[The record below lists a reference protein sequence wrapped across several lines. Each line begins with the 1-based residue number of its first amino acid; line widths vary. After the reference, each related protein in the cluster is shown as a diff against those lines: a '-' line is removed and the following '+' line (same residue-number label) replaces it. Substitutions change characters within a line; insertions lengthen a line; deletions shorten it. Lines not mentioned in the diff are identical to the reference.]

1 MLKNYQIKTLLVVCL
16 MAIFGG
22 MSAWGATNTYTHT
35 FESNPFTV
43 DANKRIVSNTPQT
56 QTMSGLSWTLVG
68 QGSAVTGGGYKDI
81 YLVYETANGLH
92 IGSGSYPMLSGSLS
106 TSDITG
112 KVKSVSLNGKGANC
126 SVSVA
131 VGESPL
137 GSSSKM
143 TSSYADYSFSSSEG
157 IDASSSSPITISFSN
172 TSSAF
177 YIKSITI
184 TYETVDTGKEAA
196 GITYGSAVGQTPIYV
211 TTLAKGFTAPTLT
224 NPNALAISYISSN
237 EAVATVASDGT
248 VELKGNGTATITAH
262 TDGDATHDAGDA
274 KYTLKVLEG
283 ITGLDGLY
291 ADGVIT
297 STDKE
302 YLLTLTDVV
311 VTYNNGKYTYLQD
324 ANRGMLI
331 FSDTDKPA
339 VGKKIN
345 GDVIVKTHLY
355 NNLYQLTEF
364 DYSAATLTDASAEE
378 LQPAVATIAQI
389 LAAPKS
395 YESKYIKIVDATV
408 KSAFSSRNSV
418 IYQDDAETNTIT
430 MRDGNSS
437 GPLTSKVGDIVTVTG
452 FPTVFGTTQQI
463 TVWSQDDI
471 VSAIKYFE
479 YSATSCEAKIG
490 VSNTFPALTNDYE
503 ETPIFSS
510 SNEAVATIDAAGVVT
525 LVAAGTTTITATLAT
540 AGKSASYVLTVS
552 ELQSYAYTRV
562 NDASEIVDGGK
573 YILVAEPMTISD
585 VETVLALTAPS
596 DDNKYFASQ
605 TLTSDVYY
613 YGYADVAG
621 SPYELTLESTG
632 TDGQYFVK
640 CNGVYLQGS
649 SANANFTFLD
659 AKPETTNTN
668 AIWTVMING
677 EKGDLKCVGAD
688 KVFGLNKNTTDKR
701 FALYATTFSSLG
713 VSHLYRR
720 YNKTGEGSVAI
731 ATTEGY
737 GTLYSDKAVVMP
749 EGLTA
754 TTVKAAADGQLTM
767 DWEYAAGNTVPAGTG
782 LLVKGENG
790 TTYDFITTDNAVT
803 LTTANL
809 LSGSVADALT
819 TGAAGSKFYKL
830 TYSEVAG
837 EQVLGFFWG
846 AAKGAAFTNDAGK
859 AYLVIP
865 AGSEAN
871 GFRLD
876 GSAITG
882 INNVELDSAA
892 DKIYTISGVAVSAKK
907 GNLPAGLY
915 IVNGKKQIVK

>member
-22 MSAWGATNTYTHT
+22 VSAWGATNTYTHM

-126 SVSVA
+126 TVSVA

-196 GITYGSAVGQTPIYV
+196 GITFGETSTYKTWMS
-211 TTLAKGFTAPTLT
+211 KGVAGLPTLS
-224 NPNALAISYISSN
+224 NPNGLDITYSSTVP
-237 EAVATVASDGT
+237 EVATVDASGVVTLVGAGT
-248 VELKGNGTATITAH
+248 TKIQAH
-262 TDGDATHDAGDA
+262 TDGNDAYDASDVS
-274 KYTLKVLEG
+274 YTLTVLEA
-283 ITGLDGLY
+283 INGLEGLY

-471 VSAIKYFE
+471 VSAVKYFE

-503 ETPIFSS
+503 ETPTFSS
-510 SNEAVATIDAAGVVT
+510 SNTAVATIDAAGVVT

-540 AGKSASYVLTVS
+540 AGKSASYELTVS

-573 YILVAEPMTISD
+573 YILVAEPTTIGSEEKVVALSARTGTNDFFD
-585 VETVLALTAPS
+585 VVDMS
-596 DDNKYFASQ
+596 G
-605 TLTSDVYY
+605 VYY
-613 YGYADVAG
+613 YYGATDVAG
-621 SPYELTLESTG
+621 KPYELTLEAASNGNFYVKFGNYYLGANGSKTTFTETKSESMHIWKIDLSDENGDLLNISATRYLGLNPNNGNARFSTY
-632 TDGQYFVK
+632 TDG
-640 CNGVYLQGS
+640 
-649 SANANFTFLD
+649 T
-659 AKPETTNTN
+659 
-668 AIWTVMING
+668 
-677 EKGDLKCVGAD
+677 
-688 KVFGLNKNTTDKR
+688 
-701 FALYATTFSSLG
+701 ALHAA
-713 VSHLYRR
+713 HLYRR

-790 TTYDFITTDNAVT
+790 MTYDFITTDNAVT
-803 LTTANL
+803 LATTNL
-809 LSGSVADALT
+809 LSGSVAAAET

-846 AAKGAAFTNDAGK
+846 AAEGAAFTNAAGK

>member
-1 MLKNYQIKTLLVVCL
+1 
-16 MAIFGG
+16 
-22 MSAWGATNTYTHT
+22 
-35 FESNPFTV
+35 
-43 DANKRIVSNTPQT
+43 
-56 QTMSGLSWTLVG
+56 
-68 QGSAVTGGGYKDI
+68 
-81 YLVYETANGLH
+81 
-92 IGSGSYPMLSGSLS
+92 
-106 TSDITG
+106 
-112 KVKSVSLNGKGANC
+112 
-126 SVSVA
+126 
-131 VGESPL
+131 
-137 GSSSKM
+137 M
-143 TSSYADYSFSSSEG
+143 TSTEATYSFSSSEG

-172 TSSAF
+172 TKAAF

-184 TYETVDTGKEAA
+184 TYETVDTGKLPAEITF
-196 GITYGSAVGQTPIYV
+196 GETSTYKTWMSKGVVGLPTLSNPHGLDITY
-211 TTLAKGFTAPTLT
+211 
-224 NPNALAISYISSN
+224 SSTVPS
-237 EAVATVASDGT
+237 VATVDASSGVVTLVGAGTTHIHAKTDENATYDASD
-248 VELKGNGTATITAH
+248 VS
-262 TDGDATHDAGDA
+262 
-274 KYTLKVLEG
+274 YTLTVLET
-283 ITGLDGLY
+283 INGLEGLY

-364 DYSAATLTDASAEE
+364 DYSATTLTDASAEE

-471 VSAIKYFE
+471 VSAVKYFE

-503 ETPIFSS
+503 EAPTFNS

-573 YILVAEPMTISD
+573 YILVAEPITISE
-585 VETVLALTAPS
+585 VETVLALTAPAG
-596 DDNKYFASQ
+596 DNKYFASQ
-605 TLTSDVYY
+605 VVDSKPYY
-613 YGYADVAG
+613 YGTADVAEK
-621 SPYELTLESTG
+621 PYELTLESTG

-649 SANANFTFLD
+649 SSNANFTFLD

-668 AIWTVMING
+668 AIWTVEING
-677 EKGDLKCVGAD
+677 TKGDLKCVGAD
-688 KVFGLNKNTTDKR
+688 NKVFGLNKSTSDKR

-790 TTYDFITTDNAVT
+790 TTYDFITTDNALT
-803 LTTANL
+803 LATANL

-830 TYSEVAG
+830 TYSEVDG

-846 AAKGAAFTNDAGK
+846 AAEGAAFTNAAGK

-882 INNVELDSAA
+882 INNVELDCAA

>member
-1 MLKNYQIKTLLVVCL
+1 MLKNYQIKALLVVCL

-22 MSAWGATNTYTHT
+22 VSAWGATNKYTYT
-35 FESNPFTV
+35 FTAKPALSDGQASYNLTLGGV
-43 DANKRIVSNTPQT
+43 DW
-56 QTMSGLSWTLVG
+56 MLS
-68 QGSAVTGGGYKDI
+68 SS
-81 YLVYETANGLH
+81 TAINYIGH
-92 IGSGSYPMLSGSLS
+92 NATKGVQIGSE
-106 TSDITG
+106 
-112 KVKSVSLNGKGANC
+112 KK
-126 SVSVA
+126 
-131 VGESPL
+131 
-137 GSSSKM
+137 SSKDFTFSTTGIAGKI
-143 TSSYADYSFSSSEG
+143 TSVTVNASTASSAKAKLTVKVNGTQYGETKSLTTTATDYTFTGAETGTIEISYAQ
-157 IDASSSSPITISFSN
+157 T
-172 TSSAF
+172 TSKAL
-177 YIKSITI
+177 YIKTITV

-196 GITYGSAVGQTPIYV
+196 GITFGETSTYKTWMS
-211 TTLAKGFTAPTLT
+211 KGVAGLPTLS
-224 NPNALAISYISSN
+224 NPNGLDITYNSTVP
-237 EAVATVASDGT
+237 EVATVDASGVVTLVGAGT
-248 VELKGNGTATITAH
+248 TKIQAH
-262 TDGDATHDAGDA
+262 TDGNDAYDASDVS
-274 KYTLKVLEG
+274 YTLTVLET
-283 ITGLDGLY
+283 INGLEGLY

-297 STDKE
+297 TTEKE
-302 YLLTLTDVV
+302 YLLTLTDAV
-311 VTYNNGKYTYLQD
+311 VTYNNGNNTYIQD

-331 FSDTDKPA
+331 YSSTDKPT
-339 VGKKIN
+339 VGKKIS
-345 GDVIVKTHLY
+345 GEVIVKAKAYNGLY
-355 NNLYQLTEF
+355 ELTAF
-364 DYSAATLTDASAEE
+364 DASAATLTDASTAER
-378 LQPAVATIAQI
+378 QPAVATIAEI
-389 LAAPKS
+389 LASPKS

-408 KSAFSSRNSV
+408 KSAFTGTEKNSV
-418 IYQDDAETNTIT
+418 IYQNDAETNTIT
-430 MRDGNSS
+430 MRDGNSTAK
-437 GPLTSKVGDIVTVTG
+437 LTSKVGDIVTVTG
-452 FPTVFGTTQQI
+452 FPAVFTNTKGTTQQF

-471 VSAIKYFE
+471 VSAVKYFE

-503 ETPIFSS
+503 ETPTFNS

-573 YILVAEPMTISD
+573 YILVATPAEADP
-585 VETVLALTAPS
+585 VALTAREGT
-596 DDNKYFASQ
+596 NKYYSPV
-605 TLTSDVYY
+605 TLTSACYY
-613 YGYADVAG
+613 YGVSDIDG
-621 SPYELTLESTG
+621 KPYELTLEASDVAGQYFIKCDGEYLQG
-632 TDGQYFVK
+632 TDGTS
-640 CNGVYLQGS
+640 L
-649 SANANFTFLD
+649 TFLTS
-659 AKPETTNTN
+659 KPASTNKG
-668 AIWTVMING
+668 ALWTVNLSD
-677 EKGDLKCVGAD
+677 EKAD
-688 KVFGLNKNTTDKR
+688 IQNVSATNRYLGYNPADNSCR
-701 FALYATTFSSLG
+701 FSTYTSGNLASSR
-713 VSHLYRR
+713 LYRR

-782 LLVKGENG
+782 LLVKGANG

-846 AAKGAAFTNDAGK
+846 AAEGAAFPNAAGK

-882 INNVELDSAA
+882 INNVALDRAA
-892 DKIYTISGVAVSAKK
+892 DKIYTISGVAVSAQQ
-907 GNLPAGLY
+907 GQLPAGLY
-915 IVNGKKQIVK
+915 IVNGQKQIVK

>member
-22 MSAWGATNTYTHT
+22 VSAWGATNTYTYT
-35 FESNPFTV
+35 FTATPALSTGQTSYNLTLGEV
-43 DANKRIVSNTPQT
+43 D
-56 QTMSGLSWTLVG
+56 WTL
-68 QGSAVTGGGYKDI
+68 SSSKAINFFGYDGTKG
-81 YLVYETANGLH
+81 VQ
-92 IGSGSYPMLSGSLS
+92 IGSSGNPSKDFTFS
-106 TSDITG
+106 TTGITG
-112 KVKSVSLNGKGANC
+112 KITSITVKASTAKSATATLTVKVNGTQYGETKSLTTTATDYTFTGAEAGTIEISYSQPTTTKG
-126 SVSVA
+126 
-131 VGESPL
+131 L
-137 GSSSKM
+137 
-143 TSSYADYSFSSSEG
+143 
-157 IDASSSSPITISFSN
+157 
-172 TSSAF
+172 

-196 GITYGSAVGQTPIYV
+196 GITFGSAVGQTPTFV
-211 TTLAKGFTAPTLT
+211 TTLAKGFTAPSLT
-224 NPNALAISYISSN
+224 NPNSLAIASYTSSN
-237 EAVATVASDGT
+237 ESVATVATDGT
-248 VELKGNGTATITAH
+248 VTLLANGTTTITAH

-283 ITGLDGLY
+283 INGLEGLY

-389 LAAPKS
+389 LASPKS

-452 FPTVFGTTQQI
+452 FPTVFGATQQI

-503 ETPIFSS
+503 EAPTFNS
-510 SNEAVATIDAAGVVT
+510 SNTAVATIDAAGVVT

-573 YILVAEPMTISD
+573 YILVAEPITVYD
-585 VETVLALTAPS
+585 VETVLALTAPTGT
-596 DDNKYFASQ
+596 NKYFAS
-605 TLTSDVYY
+605 LAVPSDVYY
-613 YGYADVAG
+613 YGPSDVAEK
-621 SPYELTLESTG
+621 PYELTLESTG
-632 TDGQYFVK
+632 TDGRFFVK
-640 CNGVYLQGS
+640 YNDVYLQGS
-649 SANANFTFLD
+649 SSSSDVTFKD

-668 AIWTVMING
+668 AIWAVEINDAQC
-677 EKGDLKCVGAD
+677 DLTCVGANR
-688 KVFGLNKNTTDKR
+688 VLGVNKSTDDKR
-701 FALYATTFSSLG
+701 FALYKSDFTNLA
-713 VSHLYRR
+713 VAHLYRR
-720 YNKTGEGSVAI
+720 YNKTGEGSVTI
-731 ATTEGY
+731 ATTEGF
-737 GTLYSDKAVVMP
+737 GTLYSDKAVVIP

-767 DWEYAAGNTVPAGTG
+767 DWEYAAGNTVPANTG
-782 LLVKGENG
+782 LLIQGENG
-790 TTYDFITTDNAVT
+790 TTYDFITTDNAVE
-803 LTTANL
+803 LSTTNL
-809 LSGSVADALT
+809 LSGSATDATT
-819 TGAAGSKFYKL
+819 TGDAGSKFYKL
-830 TYSEVAG
+830 TYSEVNG

-846 AAKGAAFTNDAGK
+846 AENGTAFTNEAGK

-882 INNVELDSAA
+882 INNVALDRAA

>member
-22 MSAWGATNTYTHT
+22 MSAWAQTTVTQNSFSTVSGNVDGDTNVSYTTAKGGASTA
-35 FESNPFTV
+35 P
-43 DANKRIVSNTPQT
+43 A
-56 QTMSGLSWTLVG
+56 
-68 QGSAVTGGGYKDI
+68 I
-81 YLVYETANGLH
+81 YGNEIRLYQ
-92 IGSGSYPMLSGSLS
+92 
-106 TSDITG
+106 
-112 KVKSVSLNGKGANC
+112 K
-126 SVSVA
+126 
-131 VGESPL
+131 
-137 GSSSKM
+137 GSSSEYGG
-143 TSSYADYSFSSSEG
+143 T
-157 IDASSSSPITISFSN
+157 ITISVVDGYEL
-172 TSSAF
+172 TEVVIGSSMATTIA
-177 YIKSITI
+177 YTLDSDTERSASEALAADGKYTKSGLANQSITFYCLGTDKYSRLYVNYLSV
-184 TYETVDTGKEAA
+184 TYKSKVASGKDAA
-196 GITYGSAVGQTPIYV
+196 GITFGAVVGETPTFV
-211 TTLAKGFTAPTLT
+211 TTIEKGFTAPTLT

-283 ITGLDGLY
+283 INGLEGLY

-302 YLLTLTDVV
+302 YLLTLTDAV
-311 VTYNNGKYTYLQD
+311 VTYNNGKNTYLQD
-324 ANRGMLI
+324 ANRGMMI
-331 FSDTDKPA
+331 FSTTDKPT
-339 VGKKIN
+339 VGKKIS
-345 GDVIVKTHLY
+345 GDVIVKAKAYNGLY
-355 NNLYQLTEF
+355 ELTAF
-364 DYSAATLTDASAEE
+364 DASAATLTDASAAER
-378 LQPAVATIAQI
+378 LPAVATIADI
-389 LAAPKS
+389 LASPKS

-408 KSAFSSRNSV
+408 KSAFTGTEKNSV
-418 IYQDDAETNTIT
+418 IYQNDAETNTIT
-430 MRDGNSS
+430 MRDGNSTAK
-437 GPLTSKVGDIVTVTG
+437 LTSKVGDIVTVTG
-452 FPTVFGTTQQI
+452 FPAVFTNTKGTTQQF

-471 VSAIKYFE
+471 VSAVKYFE

-490 VSNTFPALTNDYE
+490 VSNTFPALNNDYE
-503 ETPIFSS
+503 ESPIFSS
-510 SNEAVATIDAAGVVT
+510 SNTAVATIDAAGTVT

-540 AGKSASYVLTVS
+540 AGKTASYVLTVS

-573 YILVAEPMTISD
+573 YILVAEPITISE
-585 VETVLALTAPS
+585 VETVLALTAPAG
-596 DDNKYFASQ
+596 DNKYFASQ
-605 TLTSDVYY
+605 VVDSKPYY
-613 YGYADVAG
+613 YGTADVAEK
-621 SPYELTLESTG
+621 PYELTLESTG

-649 SANANFTFLD
+649 SSNANFTFLD

-668 AIWTVMING
+668 AIWTVEING
-677 EKGDLKCVGAD
+677 TKGDLKCVGAD
-688 KVFGLNKNTTDKR
+688 NKVFGLNKSTSDKR

-767 DWEYAAGNTVPAGTG
+767 DWEYAAGNTVPANTG
-782 LLVKGENG
+782 LLIQGENG
-790 TTYDFITTDNAVT
+790 ITYDFITTDNAVE
-803 LTTANL
+803 LSTANL
-809 LSGSVADALT
+809 LSGSATAAT
-819 TGAAGSKFYKL
+819 TVGDAGSKFYKL
-830 TYSEVAG
+830 TYSEVNS

-846 AAKGAAFTNDAGK
+846 AENGAAFTNEAGK

-882 INNVELDSAA
+882 INNVALDRAA
-892 DKIYTISGVAVSAKK
+892 DKIYTISGVAVSAQQGK
-907 GNLPAGLY
+907 LPAGLY
-915 IVNGKKQIVK
+915 IVNGQKQIVK

>member
-22 MSAWGATNTYTHT
+22 VSAWAQTTVTQNSFSTVSGNVDGDTKVSYTT
-35 FESNPFTV
+35 AKGEGTSNPAINGNVIRLYQIASGKSYGGTITLSV
-43 DANKRIVSNTPQT
+43 AEGYELSEVVIGSSVATKIAYTLDSDTERSASEALAANGKYTK
-56 QTMSGLSWTLVG
+56 SGL
-68 QGSAVTGGGYKDI
+68 
-81 YLVYETANGLH
+81 ANQ
-92 IGSGSYPMLSGSLS
+92 S
-106 TSDITG
+106 ITFYCMG
-112 KVKSVSLNGKGANC
+112 T
-126 SVSVA
+126 
-131 VGESPL
+131 
-137 GSSSKM
+137 
-143 TSSYADYSFSSSEG
+143 TSSERLYVNYLSVTYKSKV
-157 IDASSSSPITISFSN
+157 AS
-172 TSSAF
+172 
-177 YIKSITI
+177 
-184 TYETVDTGKEAA
+184 GKDAA
-196 GITYGSAVGQTPIYV
+196 GITFGTVVGETPAFV
-211 TTLAKGFTAPTLT
+211 TTIEKGFTAPTLT
-224 NPNALAISYISSN
+224 NPNALAISYTSSN

-283 ITGLDGLY
+283 INGLEGLY

-302 YLLTLTDVV
+302 YLLTLTDAV
-311 VTYNNGKYTYLQD
+311 VTYNNGKNTYLQD
-324 ANRGMLI
+324 ANRGMMI
-331 FSDTDKPA
+331 FSTTDKPT
-339 VGKKIN
+339 VGKKISGEVVVKAKVYN
-345 GDVIVKTHLY
+345 GLY
-355 NNLYQLTEF
+355 ELTAF
-364 DYSAATLTDASAEE
+364 DASAATLTDASAAE

-389 LAAPKS
+389 LASPKS

-408 KSAFSSRNSV
+408 ESAFTDRNSV
-418 IYQDDAETNTIT
+418 IYQKDGDTKSSIT
-430 MRDGNSS
+430 MRDGNSP
-437 GPLTSKVGDIVTVTG
+437 GTLTSKVSDIITVTG
-452 FPTVFGTTQQI
+452 FPAVFTNTQGTTQQF

-471 VSAIKYFE
+471 VSAVKYFE

-503 ETPIFSS
+503 ETPTFSS

-573 YILVAEPMTISD
+573 YILVATPEEADP
-585 VETVLALTAPS
+585 VALTAREGTK
-596 DDNKYFASQ
+596 KYYSPV
-605 TLTSDVYY
+605 TLTSACYY
-613 YGYADVAG
+613 YGVSDIDG
-621 SPYELTLESTG
+621 KPYELTLEASDVAGQYFIKCDGEYLQG
-632 TDGQYFVK
+632 TDGTS
-640 CNGVYLQGS
+640 L
-649 SANANFTFLD
+649 TFLTS
-659 AKPETTNTN
+659 KPASTNTG
-668 AIWTVMING
+668 ALWTVNLSD
-677 EKGDLKCVGAD
+677 EKAD
-688 KVFGLNKNTTDKR
+688 IQNVSATNRYLGYNPAANSCR
-701 FALYATTFSSLG
+701 FSTYTSGNLASSR
-713 VSHLYRR
+713 LYRR

-754 TTVKAAADGQLTM
+754 TTVKAAAYGQLTM

-803 LTTANL
+803 LSTTNL
-809 LSGSVADALT
+809 LSGSVAEAQT

-846 AAKGAAFTNDAGK
+846 AAEGAAFTNAAGK

-882 INNVELDSAA
+882 INNVELDCAA

>member
-1 MLKNYQIKTLLVVCL
+1 

-22 MSAWGATNTYTHT
+22 VSAWAQTTVTQNSFSAVSGNVDSDTNVSYTT
-35 FESNPFTV
+35 AKGEGTSNPV
-43 DANKRIVSNTPQT
+43 IKSNEIRLYQIASGKNYGGTIT
-56 QTMSGLSWTLVG
+56 LSVADGYELTEVVIGSSMATKIAYTLDFDTERSASEALAAEGKYTKSGL
-68 QGSAVTGGGYKDI
+68 
-81 YLVYETANGLH
+81 ANQ
-92 IGSGSYPMLSGSLS
+92 S
-106 TSDITG
+106 ITFYCMG
-112 KVKSVSLNGKGANC
+112 T
-126 SVSVA
+126 
-131 VGESPL
+131 
-137 GSSSKM
+137 
-143 TSSYADYSFSSSEG
+143 TSSERLYVNYLSVTYKSKV
-157 IDASSSSPITISFSN
+157 AS
-172 TSSAF
+172 
-177 YIKSITI
+177 
-184 TYETVDTGKEAA
+184 GKDAA
-196 GITYGSAVGQTPIYV
+196 GITFGAVVGETPAFV
-211 TTLAKGFTAPTLT
+211 TTIEKGFTAPTLT
-224 NPNALAISYISSN
+224 NPNALAISYTSSN

-248 VELKGNGTATITAH
+248 VELQGNGTATITAH

-283 ITGLDGLY
+283 INGLEGLY

-302 YLLTLTDVV
+302 YLLTLTDAV
-311 VTYNNGKYTYLQD
+311 VTYNNGKNTYLQD
-324 ANRGMLI
+324 ANRGMMI
-331 FSDTDKPA
+331 FSTTDKPT
-339 VGKKIN
+339 VGKKITGEVVVKAKVYN
-345 GDVIVKTHLY
+345 GLY
-355 NNLYQLTEF
+355 ELTAF
-364 DYSAATLTDASAEE
+364 DASAATLTDASAAE

-389 LAAPKS
+389 LASPKS

-408 KSAFSSRNSV
+408 ESAFTDRNSV
-418 IYQDDAETNTIT
+418 IYQKDGDTKSSIT
-430 MRDGNSS
+430 MRDGNSP
-437 GPLTSKVGDIVTVTG
+437 GTLTSKVSDIITVTG
-452 FPTVFGTTQQI
+452 FPAVFTNTQGTTQQF

-503 ETPIFSS
+503 ETPTFSS
-510 SNEAVATIDAAGVVT
+510 SNEAVATIDAAGAVT

-540 AGKSASYVLTVS
+540 AGKSASYELTVS

-573 YILVAEPMTISD
+573 YILVATPAEADP
-585 VETVLALTAPS
+585 VALTAREGTK
-596 DDNKYFASQ
+596 KYYSPV
-605 TLTSDVYY
+605 TLTSACYY
-613 YGYADVAG
+613 YGVSDIDG
-621 SPYELTLESTG
+621 KPYELTLEASDVAGQYFIKCDGEYLQG
-632 TDGQYFVK
+632 TDGTS
-640 CNGVYLQGS
+640 L
-649 SANANFTFLD
+649 TFLTS
-659 AKPETTNTN
+659 KPASTNTG
-668 AIWTVMING
+668 ALWTVNLSD
-677 EKGDLKCVGAD
+677 EKAD
-688 KVFGLNKNTTDKR
+688 IQNVSATNRYLGYNPADNSCR
-701 FALYATTFSSLG
+701 FSTYTSGNLASSR
-713 VSHLYRR
+713 LYRR

-790 TTYDFITTDNAVT
+790 TTYDFITTDNALT
-803 LTTANL
+803 LATANL
-809 LSGSVADALT
+809 LSGSVAEAVT

-846 AAKGAAFTNDAGK
+846 AAEGAAFTNAAGK

>member
-22 MSAWGATNTYTHT
+22 VSAWGATNTYTYT
-35 FESNPFTV
+35 FSSNPFDTSSDKVANGFSQTKTLSEV
-43 DANKRIVSNTPQT
+43 D
-56 QTMSGLSWTLVG
+56 WTF
-68 QGSAVTGGGYKDI
+68 TGTNNNAAQI
-81 YLVYETANGLH
+81 YLKLNQGKIQ
-92 IGSGSYPMLSGSLS
+92 IGSKNNPMHAGSLT
-106 TSDITG
+106 TSGITG
-112 KVKSVSLNGKGANC
+112 KVKSVDITAYGANC
-126 SVSVA
+126 TVSVT
-131 VGESPL
+131 VGESSL
-137 GSSSKM
+137 GTATKMGSSEA
-143 TSSYADYSFSSSEG
+143 THSFSSSEG
-157 IDASSSSPITISFSN
+157 IDASSSSPISIQFAN
-172 TSSAF
+172 TAAAF
-177 YIKSITI
+177 YLKTITI

-196 GITYGSAVGQTPIYV
+196 GITFGETSTYKTWMS
-211 TTLAKGFTAPTLT
+211 KGVAGLPTLS
-224 NPNALAISYISSN
+224 NPNGLDITYSSTVP
-237 EAVATVASDGT
+237 EVATVDASGVVTLVGAGT
-248 VELKGNGTATITAH
+248 TKIQAH
-262 TDGDATHDAGDA
+262 TDGNDAYDASDVS
-274 KYTLKVLEG
+274 YTLTVLAT
-283 ITGLDGLY
+283 INGLEGLY

-471 VSAIKYFE
+471 VSAVKYFE

-503 ETPIFSS
+503 ETPTFSS
-510 SNEAVATIDAAGVVT
+510 SNEAVATIDAAGAVT

-573 YILVAEPMTISD
+573 YILVATPAEAAP
-585 VETVLALTAPS
+585 VALTAREGT
-596 DDNKYFASQ
+596 NKYYSPV
-605 TLTSDVYY
+605 TLTSACYY
-613 YGYADVAG
+613 YGVSDIDG
-621 SPYELTLESTG
+621 KPYELTLEASDVAGQYFIKCDGEYLQG
-632 TDGQYFVK
+632 TDGTS
-640 CNGVYLQGS
+640 L
-649 SANANFTFLD
+649 TFLTS
-659 AKPETTNTN
+659 KPASTNTG
-668 AIWTVMING
+668 ALWTVNLSD
-677 EKGDLKCVGAD
+677 EKAD
-688 KVFGLNKNTTDKR
+688 IQNVSATNRYLGYNPADNSCR
-701 FALYATTFSSLG
+701 FSTYTSGNLASSR
-713 VSHLYRR
+713 LYRR

-803 LTTANL
+803 LTTTNL
-809 LSGSVADALT
+809 LSGSVAEAET

-846 AAKGAAFTNDAGK
+846 AAEGAAFTNDAGK

>member
-22 MSAWGATNTYTHT
+22 VSAWGATNTYTYT
-35 FESNPFTV
+35 FVKEST
-43 DANKRIVSNTPQT
+43 
-56 QTMSGLSWTLVG
+56 SGLTVGQTSYNLTLGDVDWTLSS
-68 QGSAVTGGGYKDI
+68 SAAINHFGYDSNS
-81 YLVYETANGLH
+81 TDRGFQ
-92 IGSGSYPMLSGSLS
+92 IGSSKKSSKDFTLS
-106 TSDITG
+106 TTGIAGKITSISVKASTAG
-112 KVKSVSLNGKGANC
+112 TPTASLIVKVNGTQYGEAKSLTTTATDYTFTGAETGTIEIC
-126 SVSVA
+126 YSQTSSVA
-131 VGESPL
+131 L
-137 GSSSKM
+137 
-143 TSSYADYSFSSSEG
+143 
-157 IDASSSSPITISFSN
+157 
-172 TSSAF
+172 
-177 YIKSITI
+177 YIKSITV

-196 GITYGSAVGQTPIYV
+196 GITFGSAVGQTPTFV
-211 TTLAKGFTAPTLT
+211 TTLAKGFTAPSLT
-224 NPNALAISYISSN
+224 NPNSLAIASYTSSN
-237 EAVATVASDGT
+237 ESVATVAADGT
-248 VELKGNGTATITAH
+248 VTLLANGTTTITAH

-283 ITGLDGLY
+283 INGLEGLY

-302 YLLTLTDVV
+302 YLLTLTDAV
-311 VTYNNGKYTYLQD
+311 VTYNNGKNTYLQD
-324 ANRGMLI
+324 ANRGMMI
-331 FSDTDKPA
+331 FSTTDKPT
-339 VGKKIN
+339 VGKKIS
-345 GDVIVKTHLY
+345 GDVIVKAKAYNGLY
-355 NNLYQLTEF
+355 ELTAF
-364 DYSAATLTDASAEE
+364 DASAATLTDASAAE
-378 LQPAVATIAQI
+378 LLPAVATIADI
-389 LAAPKS
+389 LASPKS

-408 KSAFSSRNSV
+408 KSAFTGTEKNSV
-418 IYQDDAETNTIT
+418 IYQNDAETNTIT
-430 MRDGNSS
+430 MRDGNSTAK
-437 GPLTSKVGDIVTVTG
+437 LTSKVGDIVTVTG
-452 FPTVFGTTQQI
+452 FPAVFTNTKGTTQQF

-471 VSAIKYFE
+471 VSAVKYFE

-503 ETPIFSS
+503 ETPTFNS

-573 YILVAEPMTISD
+573 YILVATPAEADP
-585 VETVLALTAPS
+585 VALTAREGT
-596 DDNKYFASQ
+596 NKYYSPV
-605 TLTSDVYY
+605 TLTSACYY
-613 YGYADVAG
+613 YGVSDIDG
-621 SPYELTLESTG
+621 KPYELTLEASDVAGQYFIKCDGEYLQG
-632 TDGQYFVK
+632 TDGTS
-640 CNGVYLQGS
+640 L
-649 SANANFTFLD
+649 TFLTS
-659 AKPETTNTN
+659 KPASTNTG
-668 AIWTVMING
+668 ALWTVNLSD
-677 EKGDLKCVGAD
+677 EKAD
-688 KVFGLNKNTTDKR
+688 IQNVSATNRYLGYNPAANSCR
-701 FALYATTFSSLG
+701 FSTYTSSNLA
-713 VSHLYRR
+713 SSRLYRR
-720 YNKTGEGSVAI
+720 YNKTSDGSVAI

-782 LLVKGENG
+782 LLIQGENS
-790 TTYDFITTDNAVT
+790 TTYDFITTDNPVA
-803 LTTANL
+803 LSTANL
-809 LSGSVADALT
+809 LSGSTTAAET

-846 AAKGAAFTNDAGK
+846 AENGAAFTNEAGK

-882 INNVELDSAA
+882 INNVALDRAA
-892 DKIYTISGVAVSAKK
+892 DKIYTISGVAVSAQQGK
-907 GNLPAGLY
+907 LPAGLY
-915 IVNGKKQIVK
+915 IVNGQKQIVK

>member
-22 MSAWGATNTYTHT
+22 MSAWGATNTYTYT
-35 FESNPFTV
+35 FVKEST
-43 DANKRIVSNTPQT
+43 
-56 QTMSGLSWTLVG
+56 SGLTVGQTSYNLTLGDVDWTLSS
-68 QGSAVTGGGYKDI
+68 SAAINYFGYDSNS
-81 YLVYETANGLH
+81 TDRGFQ
-92 IGSGSYPMLSGSLS
+92 IGSSKKSSKDFTLS
-106 TSDITG
+106 TTGIAG
-112 KVKSVSLNGKGANC
+112 KVTSISVKASTAGTPTVSLIVKVNGTQYGEAKSLTTTATDYTFTGAETGTIEIC
-126 SVSVA
+126 YSQTSSVA
-131 VGESPL
+131 L
-137 GSSSKM
+137 
-143 TSSYADYSFSSSEG
+143 
-157 IDASSSSPITISFSN
+157 
-172 TSSAF
+172 
-177 YIKSITI
+177 YIKSITV

-196 GITYGSAVGQTPIYV
+196 GITFGSAVGQTPIFV
-211 TTLAKGFTAPTLT
+211 TTLAKGFTAPSLT
-224 NPNALAISYISSN
+224 NPNSLAIASYTSSN
-237 EAVATVASDGT
+237 ESVATVATDGT
-248 VELKGNGTATITAH
+248 VTLLANGTTTITAH

-283 ITGLDGLY
+283 IKGLEGLY

-297 STDKE
+297 TTEKE
-302 YLLTLTDVV
+302 YLLTLTDAV
-311 VTYNNGKYTYLQD
+311 VTYNNGKNTYLQD
-324 ANRGMLI
+324 ANRGMMVY
-331 FSDTDKPA
+331 STTDKPT
-339 VGKKIN
+339 VGKKIS
-345 GDVIVKTHLY
+345 GEVVVKAIAYSGLY
-355 NNLYQLTEF
+355 ELTAF
-364 DYSAATLTDASAEE
+364 DTSAATLTDASEAE
-378 LQPAVATIAQI
+378 LQPAVATIADI
-389 LAAPKS
+389 LASPKS

-408 KSAFSSRNSV
+408 ESAFSSKSSV
-418 IYQDDAETNTIT
+418 IYQKDGDTKNSIT
-430 MRDGNSS
+430 MRDGNSTAK
-437 GPLTSKVGDIVTVTG
+437 LTSKVSDIITVTG
-452 FPTVFGTTQQI
+452 FPAVFTNTQGTTQQF

-471 VSAIKYFE
+471 VSAVKFFE

-510 SNEAVATIDAAGVVT
+510 SNEAVATIDAAGAVT

-573 YILVAEPMTISD
+573 YILVAEPIIISE
-585 VETVLALTAPS
+585 VETVLALTAPAG
-596 DDNKYFASQ
+596 DKQYFASQ
-605 TLTSDVYY
+605 AVDSKPYY
-613 YGYADVAG
+613 YGAADVAER
-621 SPYELTLESTG
+621 PYELTLESTG
-632 TDGQYFVK
+632 TNGQYFVK

-649 SANANFTFLD
+649 SDANFIFLD
-659 AKPETTNTN
+659 TKPETNNSN
-668 AIWTVMING
+668 AIWTVEING
-677 EKGDLKCVGAD
+677 EKGDLQCKGAN
-688 KVFGLNKNTTDKR
+688 KVFGVNKNTNDKR
-701 FALYATTFSSLG
+701 FALYASNYTNLG
-713 VSHLYRR
+713 VAHLYRR
-720 YNKTGEGSVAI
+720 YNKTSEGSVAI

-754 TTVKAAADGQLTM
+754 TTVKAAAYGQLTM

-782 LLVKGENG
+782 LLVKGANG

-830 TYSEVAG
+830 TYSEVSG

-846 AAKGAAFTNDAGK
+846 AAEGAAFTNAAGK